1 MKRLVTCIS
10 AASMAAAGLMASA
23 AASHAD
29 SAAYTVQ
36 TLHFAVMVGP
46 NNDTPCDIVGDLY
59 LPAGASASAPVPAI
73 LGTNGFGGS
82 KDDLAAEGK
91 AFASDGYA
99 VLAYSGLGFGSA
111 DGIAPPTYTPASGS
125 TCKIT
130 LDDPDWDGKA
140 GSQLVSYLG
149 GAPGI
154 AYLDS
159 AHTQPAPLLT
169 AITHQ
174 AHDHHGVAQQYD
186 PVVGMIGGS
195 YGGEIQFAVAEQDAR
210 VDTIVPMITWND
222 LNYSLDPN
230 NTASAGSGV
239 QTSTPGAAKL
249 FWAAGFSAEGA
260 VVDGIAGAQA
270 QPTRLVPCPNFAT
283 WVCPALANA
292 ALTGALDASS
302 AAQLHHASVAN
313 YVQNI
318 KIPTLLMQGQND
330 TLFNLNEATATYQA
344 LKANHVPVKMIW
356 HSWGHSHGTPQP
368 GEFNLGDLTPG
379 QAYET
384 DRVVAWF
391 DHYLK
396 GLDTNL
402 GPNFA
407 YFRDWVQYTGNAST
421 AYASSNQFPV
431 GGTSRYY
438 LGTNALTGAA
448 PLLSGSQTFIT
459 TVAGL
464 PTSTNPIDVL
474 GSIAP
479 IPVPEI
485 DLPGTYAQWNTAALT
500 SPVTVVGSPVVHLT
514 VSDPIAGLTQGA
526 GPIGQV
532 VLFLRLQDV
541 APDGTASDI
550 YASIAPIRVP
560 NVNAPFTVTMPGI
573 VHQFASGHTLRLILA
588 GGSTNYRGGMLPS
601 SVTING
607 GAGQTL
613 DLPTTN

>member
-1 MKRLVTCIS
+1 MKRLVTCIT
-10 AASMAAAGLMASA
+10 AASFAATGLLASA
-23 AASHAD
+23 APSHAAD
-29 SAAYTVQ
+29 PAYTQQ
-36 TLHFAVMVGP
+36 TLHFAVTVGP
-46 NNDTPCDIVGDLY
+46 DNSVKCDIVGDLY
-59 LPAGASASAPVPAI
+59 LPVGASSAHPVPAI

-91 AFASDGYA
+91 AFAGDGYA
-99 VLAYSGLGFGSA
+99 FLAYSGLGFGAA
-111 DGIAPPTYTPASGS
+111 DGIAPPSFTPGSGS
-125 TCKIT
+125 TCQIT

-154 AYLDS
+154 AFLDA
-159 AHTQPAPLLT
+159 AHTQPAPVLS
-169 AITHQ
+169 AITHK
-174 AHDHHGVAQQYD
+174 AHDHKGVAQQYD

-230 NTASAGSGV
+230 NTASTGTGV

-260 VVDGIAGAQA
+260 IVDGLAGAQA
-270 QPTRLVPCPNFAT
+270 QPTRLLPCPNFAA

-292 ALTGALDASS
+292 VLTGAVDSAS
-302 AAQLHHASVAN
+302 AAHLHHASVAS
-313 YVQNI
+313 YVQNV
-318 KIPTLLMQGQND
+318 KVPTLLMQGEND
-330 TLFNLNEATATYQA
+330 TLFNLNEAAATYQA

-368 GEFNLGDLTPG
+368 GEMNLADLTPG
-379 QAYET
+379 QTYET

-396 GLDTNL
+396 GARTNL
-402 GPNFA
+402 GADFT
-407 YFRDWVQYTGNAST
+407 YFRDWVSYTGNAAP
-421 AYASSNQFPV
+421 AYASSNHFPV

-438 LGTNALTGAA
+438 LGTNALTSTA
-448 PLLSGSQTFIT
+448 PVLSGSQTFLT

-474 GSIAP
+474 SAALPLP
-479 IPVPEI
+479 IPEL
-485 DLPGTYAQWNTAALT
+485 DLPGTSAQWNTAALT
-500 SPVTVVGSPVVHLT
+500 HAVTVVGSPVVHLS
-514 VSDPIAGLTQGA
+514 VSDPLATLTQGT
-526 GPIGQV
+526 GPVGQL
-532 VLFLRLQDV
+532 VLFVRLQDV
-541 APDGTASDI
+541 APNGTASDI
-550 YASIAPIRVP
+550 YGSIAPIRVP
-560 NVNAPFTVTMPGI
+560 NVNAPVTVTMPGI
-573 VHQFASGHTLRLILA
+573 VHQFAAGHTLRLIVA
-588 GGSTNYRGGMLPS
+588 GGSTNYRGGTLPTT
-601 SVTING
+601 VTITG
-607 GAGQTL
+607 GSGQTL

>member
-1 MKRLVTCIS
+1 MTCIT
-10 AASMAAAGLMASA
+10 AASFAAIGGLAGA
-23 AASHAD
+23 APSHAD
-29 SAAYTVQ
+29 TAAYTQQ
-36 TLHFAVMVGP
+36 TLHFAVTVGP
-46 NNDTPCDIVGDLY
+46 NNDVKCDIVGDLY
-59 LPAGASASAPVPAI
+59 LPTGASSANPVPAI
-73 LGTNGFGGS
+73 LATNGFGGS

-91 AFASDGYA
+91 AFAGDGYA
-99 VLAYSGLGFGSA
+99 FLAYSGLGFGSA
-111 DGIAPPTYTPASGS
+111 DGLTPPTFTPGSGS
-125 TCKIT
+125 TCQIT

-159 AHTQPAPLLT
+159 AHTQPAPALT
-169 AITHQ
+169 AVTHK
-174 AHDHHGVAQQYD
+174 AHDHNGVAQQYD

-230 NTASAGSGV
+230 NTASTGSGV

-260 VVDGIAGAQA
+260 IVDGIAGAQA
-270 QPTRLVPCPNFAT
+270 QPSRLLPCPNFAA

-292 ALTGALDASS
+292 VVTGALDSTS
-302 AAQLHHASVAN
+302 AANLHHASVAS

-356 HSWGHSHGTPQP
+356 HSWGHSHGTPAP
-368 GEFNLGDLTPG
+368 GEMNLADLTPG
-379 QAYET
+379 QTYET

-396 GLDTNL
+396 GADTNL

-407 YFRDWVQYTGNAST
+407 YFRDWVSYSGNAAP
-421 AYASSNQFPV
+421 AYATSNQFPV
-431 GGTSRYY
+431 GGTNRYY
-438 LGTNALTGAA
+438 LGTNALTSTA
-448 PLLSGSQTFIT
+448 PLLSGSQTFLT

-464 PTSTNPIDVL
+464 PTSTNPLDVL
-474 GSIAP
+474 SAALPLP
-479 IPVPEI
+479 IPEI
-485 DLPGTYAQWNTAALT
+485 DLNGTSAQWNTAALS
-500 SPVTVVGSPVVHLT
+500 SPLTVVGSPVVHLS
-514 VSDPIAGLTQGA
+514 VSDPLAALTQGT
-526 GPIGQV
+526 GPIGQLV
-532 VLFLRLQDV
+532 VFVRLQDV
-541 APDGTASDI
+541 APNGTASDI
-550 YASIAPIRVP
+550 YGSIAPIRVP

-573 VHQFASGHTLRLILA
+573 VHQFAAGHTLRLIVA
-588 GGSTNYRGGMLPS
+588 GGSTNYRGGTIPTT
-601 SVTING
+601 VTITG

-613 DLPTTN
+613 DLPTTP